1 MRKVRGCK
9 TTAEQLQ
16 DGHLD
21 DSVRQSVESLLS
33 GENAQKQYLTL
44 QRRMWQSHVG
54 HPFFF
59 FYEDCFDFAGLHQL
73 KVHVRVK
80 AEIKT

>member
-1 MRKVRGCK
+1 MRKVRGRR

-16 DGHLD
+16 DRHLGE
-21 DSVRQSVESLLS
+21 SVRQSVELLLS
-33 GENAQKQYLTL
+33 GENAQKPYLTL

-54 HPFFF
+54 HPFL